1 MRTSVT
7 RHWLLIIPIC
17 LVALAL
23 RVHRLAEPLMRWD
36 EGWSVAHASRSW
48 LEIVRITS
56 WDLHPPLFYLLFK
69 PWLALGR
76 NVFLVRFFSVLVG
89 LLAVPLMFRV
99 AMCWT
104 RRRSLAWLAA
114 GLTAVAPALVYY
126 AQVTRM
132 YALLVPWL
140 LLATWALL
148 HWLDR
153 GGRWALVGLTAAG
166 LSALS
171 TFYHT
176 AWALVGLYGY
186 GLLMARRRRKQLLIS
201 GVATLALYIPWVAY
215 AGAVMLQRLAQAKP
229 DAAVVPVTPWDLL
242 VSTWTAVTFDF
253 GSGGWAARAVLAV
266 LLAALLI
273 HRPEREETSRLLM
286 PVLVLLTATGGV
298 VLSSRAYY
306 FAPRFLT
313 PAVPFLVLL
322 VAWALDR
329 LGRRGKGF
337 LVAGLAVLIVPFW
350 PTSSRS
356 VYEKGLEVSGD
367 FDPHEYHA
375 MLSSRAQ
382 PGDFVFFNEL
392 ALAGWYEMER
402 RPEDPD
408 WGYTLRWTI
417 VEPMERIR
425 PRVEQAAADHTRLW
439 FVLYK
444 GTFGPGA
451 ELKAW
456 LDGTLYPFSMDWGDD
471 SLYLSYLMP
480 KTTWLEVA
488 PSTDFGGS
496 IRLETARY
504 SVQAGSVGD
513 VGVALRWRALED
525 PLPNCRV
532 VLQIWDEAGTVLAHR
547 DVQPANWERPTYRW
561 STGNVVEDR
570 HGLLLAARS
579 ETPLHLAVS
588 LYDTE
593 TGEPLPVA
601 GGTFVELGTLVNGW

>member
-1 MRTSVT
+1 
-7 RHWLLIIPIC
+7 
-17 LVALAL
+17 
-23 RVHRLAEPLMRWD
+23 
-36 EGWSVAHASRSW
+36 
-48 LEIVRITS
+48 
-56 WDLHPPLFYLLFK
+56 
-69 PWLALGR
+69 
-76 NVFLVRFFSVLVG
+76 
-89 LLAVPLMFRV
+89 
-99 AMCWT
+99 
-104 RRRSLAWLAA
+104 
-114 GLTAVAPALVYY
+114 
-126 AQVTRM
+126 
-132 YALLVPWL
+132 
-140 LLATWALL
+140 
-148 HWLDR
+148 
-153 GGRWALVGLTAAG
+153 
-166 LSALS
+166 
-171 TFYHT
+171 
-176 AWALVGLYGY
+176 
-186 GLLMARRRRKQLLIS
+186 
-201 GVATLALYIPWVAY
+201 
-215 AGAVMLQRLAQAKP
+215 
-229 DAAVVPVTPWDLL
+229 
-242 VSTWTAVTFDF
+242 
-253 GSGGWAARAVLAV
+253 
-266 LLAALLI
+266 
-273 HRPEREETSRLLM
+273 
-286 PVLVLLTATGGV
+286 
-298 VLSSRAYY
+298 
-306 FAPRFLT
+306 LT

-337 LVAGLAVLIVPFW
+337 LVAGLAVLIVAFW

-425 PRVEQAAADHTRLW
+425 LRVEQAAADHTRLW

-488 PSTDFGGS
+488 PSTDFGGL

-504 SVQAGSVGD
+504 SAQAGSVGD
-513 VGVALRWRALED
+513 VGVALRWRTLED
-525 PLPNCRV
+525 PLPNYRV

-547 DVQPANWERPTYRW
+547 DVQPVNWERPTYRW
-561 STGNVVEDR
+561 STGSVVEDR

-588 LYDTE
+588 LYDAE

-601 GGTFVELGTLVNGW
+601 GSTFLELGTLHSDGPP